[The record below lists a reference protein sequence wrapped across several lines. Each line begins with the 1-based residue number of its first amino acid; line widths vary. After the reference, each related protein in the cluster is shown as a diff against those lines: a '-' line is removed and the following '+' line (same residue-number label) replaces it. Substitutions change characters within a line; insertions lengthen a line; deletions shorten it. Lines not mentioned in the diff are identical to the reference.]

1 MYTNKQIQRGGKISS
16 KNISL
21 KESAY
26 EKLLALKS
34 EDESFSDVIEKL
46 TKEETPRYADLAGT
60 LSKDTIDSIKEMK
73 EKREKS
79 GRIEDAI
86 EKLRS

>member
-1 MYTNKQIQRGGKISS
+1 MYTNTHMQRGVKISS

-26 EKLLALKS
+26 EKLLALKD

-60 LSKDTIDSIKEMK
+60 LSQDTIDSIKEMK